1 MACHTTR
8 LELQSM
14 IYEVWPQFL
23 VTALLLRR
31 EEEEGFVKI
40 YKCMFLN
47 IKCAPKIN
55 KKVEFPGNR
64 ALIAY
69 KQRSGYEVDFRVK
82 KIFSKTS
89 ITKYI

>member
-31 EEEEGFVKI
+31 EEEGFVKI
-40 YKCMFLN
+40 YMCMFLN
-47 IKCAPKIN
+47 IKCAPKN
-55 KKVEFPGNR
+55 KIKSGIPGNR
-64 ALIAY
+64 AIAY
-69 KQRSGYEVDFRVK
+69 KQSV
-82 KIFSKTS
+82 
-89 ITKYI
+89 